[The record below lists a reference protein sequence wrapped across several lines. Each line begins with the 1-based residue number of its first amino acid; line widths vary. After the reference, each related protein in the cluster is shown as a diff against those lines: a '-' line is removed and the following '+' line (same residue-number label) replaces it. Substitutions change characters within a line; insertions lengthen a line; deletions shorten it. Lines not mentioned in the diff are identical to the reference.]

1 MPSFTCALFSWRAF
15 PRGSALG
22 LLAACSSLVGVRSA
36 AAEEPPK
43 DDSTLGQGP
52 GIGLDPTA
60 PQAAALPGG
69 MTPAF
74 GQKPASDTEWRFDF
88 HGFLRAPL
96 NMGVSKRQAVLPN
109 DPATRPGQSSTV
121 LHAPPLVPDDFES
134 FSHTGVTPTTNSIS
148 PMATAWSAPT

>member
-22 LLAACSSLVGVRSA
+22 LLAACSSLVGVRPA

-74 GQKPASDTEWRFDF
+74 GQKPASDMEWRFDF
-88 HGFLRAPL
+88 HGFLTAPL
-96 NMGVSKRQAVLPN
+96 NMGINKRQPTEAG
-109 DPATRPGQSSTV
+109 DTGTRPGQSNTV
-121 LHAPPLVPDDFES
+121 LH
-134 FSHTGVTPTTNSIS
+134 S
-148 PMATAWSAPT
+148 P